1 MFRVVRSR
9 MPALWPAL
17 FIAAVL
23 LQGCALSPK
32 KEAGTAEGSG
42 NPVTSESG
50 PSDGREAFAIEVVG
64 PKDVKEYLA
73 THLEM
78 QRYRKLDD
86 LAAGEVSRLM
96 VAAEA
101 NARELLATLGYTS
114 PTLTF
119 ELIETPDA
127 AKAPRTVRIT
137 VAPGERARV
146 DKVTIGFEGAIADDP
161 RDEAHRNEVRGAW
174 KLPPGQFFTQ
184 GAWDGAKSLGLRT
197 LAAKR
202 YPTASISKSQAAID
216 ADAHSAELGVTYASG
231 PAYRFGP
238 LRVQGAQRY
247 DADAARRI
255 AQLPTGADYDL
266 QKLLDAQQRLA
277 SSGYYDSVFLT
288 LDVDNGTPD
297 AAPVIA
303 QVSEAPMQ
311 KVVAGVGFTSDNG
324 PRVSLDHVH
333 NSMPILGWRAVSRL
347 SVDRSIKSLSSEW
360 TGLPDNQ
367 GWRWFGS
374 GLVKRD
380 ADAGSYVEDSARLR
394 YGRNTASGHIDR
406 SLFLQYDYADNEGID
421 PPPSASS
428 ISANWGWTGRYFND
442 PANPTRGQGLA
453 VELGL
458 GYTLTGEQLPYLRT
472 RWRWLGVFPL
482 GSADTPDG
490 AARRSR
496 VALRGEFGGVFAKD
510 SAQIPTTQL
519 FLTGGDTTVR
529 GYSYQQIGVVT
540 NLNQIAAGRYL
551 GVASVEW
558 QKPIVS
564 DGKLTDWEAVGFV
577 DAGSVANKF
586 GALEAKVGV
595 GVGARW
601 KSPVGPVQADLGYG
615 VDVKKFR
622 LHLRLGFTF

>member
-1 MFRVVRSR
+1 M
-9 MPALWPAL
+9 WPAFL
-17 FIAAVL
+17 FVLLLVL
-23 LQGCALSPK
+23 LQGCALTSRK
-32 KEAGTAEGSG
+32 AADGDAGSAKPVSG
-42 NPVTSESG
+42 DAG
-50 PSDGREAFAIEVVG
+50 RADGRDAFAVEVVA
-64 PKDVKEYLA
+64 PKEIKAYLE
-73 THLEM
+73 THLEI
-78 QRYRKLDD
+78 QRYKALDD

-101 NARELLATLGYTS
+101 NARDLLATLGYVS
-114 PTLTF
+114 PTLTL
-119 ELIETPDA
+119 ELIETPADKA
-127 AKAPRTVRIT
+127 AARKVRVTVE
-137 VAPGERARV
+137 PGEPT
-146 DKVTIGFEGAIADDP
+146 KVGQVAIDFEGPIATDP
-161 RDEAHRNEVRGAW
+161 RDEAHRTAVRTGW
-174 KLPPGQFFTQ
+174 KLPPGQIFTQ
-184 GAWDGAKSLGLRT
+184 GNWDAAKSLGLRT
-197 LAAKR
+197 VAAKR
-202 YPTASISKSQAAID
+202 YPTASVRNSRAALD
-216 ADAHSAELGVTYASG
+216 ADQHSADLGVTYLSG

-238 LRVQGAQRY
+238 LQVRGAQRY
-247 DADAARRI
+247 DPDAARRI
-255 AQLPTGADYDL
+255 ARVPSGADYDQ

-288 LDVDNGTPD
+288 LDVDHGTPD

-303 QVSEAPMQ
+303 QVKEAPLQ
-311 KVVAGVGFTSDNG
+311 KVVAGIGFTSDNG

-333 NSMPILGWRAVSRL
+333 NRMPVLGWRAVSRL
-347 SVDRSIKSLSSEW
+347 SVDQSIKSLGTEW
-360 TGLPDNQ
+360 TGLPGEE

-380 ADAGSYVEDSARLR
+380 SDAGSYVEDSARLR
-394 YGRNTASGHIDR
+394 YGRNKADGHIDR
-406 SLFLQYDYADNEGID
+406 SLFLQYDYANNEGID

-442 PANPTRGQGLA
+442 PANPTAGQGLA

-458 GYTLTGEQLPYLRT
+458 GYTLIGERLPFVRT
-472 RWRWLGVFPL
+472 HWRWLGVFPV

-496 VALRGEFGGVFAKD
+496 IALRGELGGVFAKD
-510 SAQIPTTQL
+510 AAQIPTTQL

-540 NLNQIAAGRYL
+540 DLDQITAGRYL

-564 DGKLTDWEAVGFV
+564 DGKLTDWEGVGFV
-577 DAGSVANKF
+577 DAGSVADRF

-601 KSPVGPVQADLGYG
+601 KSPVGPVQADIAYG

-622 LHLRLGFTF
+622 LHLRLGFNF